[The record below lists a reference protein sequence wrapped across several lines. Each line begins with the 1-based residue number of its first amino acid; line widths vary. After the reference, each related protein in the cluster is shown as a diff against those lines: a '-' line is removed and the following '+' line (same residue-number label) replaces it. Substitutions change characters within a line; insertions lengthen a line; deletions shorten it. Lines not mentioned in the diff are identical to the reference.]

1 MLEAING
8 NDLKIIEDID
18 GNIWHIGIVDWF
30 ELQTLQRKGL
40 ESLFKNYLY
49 GPFANPMFSEHSA
62 VLKATNYGRRMYK
75 YLKKRIVYRP
85 P

>member
-30 ELQTLQRKGL
+30 EL
-40 ESLFKNYLY
+40 
-49 GPFANPMFSEHSA
+49 
-62 VLKATNYGRRMYK
+62 
-75 YLKKRIVYRP
+75 
-85 P
+85 